1 MRHNFAFPNQNHSS
15 LIMKKTYIVNLLS
28 FLLVL
33 LWIYASINKLMDF
46 EKFKLQLE
54 QSPALT
60 GFAAAIALVGPA
72 IKIITVVL
80 LFIPRTK
87 LIGLYASCGLML
99 MFALYIIVILN
110 FSGHLPCACNG
121 FLKNMGWNGHLL
133 FNMLFVLIALA
144 GIFLQTRNNERKTS

>member
-1 MRHNFAFPNQNHSS
+1 
-15 LIMKKTYIVNLLS
+15 MKKNYIVNLLS

-33 LWIYASINKLMDF
+33 LWIYAAINKLMDF

-60 GFAAAIALVGPA
+60 GFAAAIALAGPA
-72 IKIITVVL
+72 IKIITAVL

-87 LIGLYASCGLML
+87 LIGLYAACGLMV

-110 FSGHLPCACNG
+110 FSGHLPCACDG
-121 FLKNMGWNGHLL
+121 LLKNMGWNGHLL
-133 FNMLFVLIALA
+133 FNVVFVLIAVT
-144 GIFLQTRNNERKTS
+144 GIILQTRSNNKKAS